1 MSIFEKIEAL
11 CKERG
16 MTIRK
21 LEELAGIG
29 NGVLGRL
36 KTSTKSPT
44 LTTLEKISRFFE
56 IDIKDLL

>member
-16 MTIRK
+16 FTISK

-44 LTTLEKISRFFE
+44 IATLEKVATFFE
-56 IDIKDLL
+56 IDVKDLL